1 MSFSQ
6 GASRMLDISYAGAA
20 LAGLL
25 SFFTPCILPMVPF
38 YLCYMAGLSMNEL
51 RGDGDIAPGA
61 QKRLVISSVFFAL
74 GVTTIFVLLGM
85 GATALGQ
92 AFAQWRQPLS
102 YVAAGI
108 LLLFGL
114 HFLGVI
120 RIPLLYR
127 EARVESTAEPTTIIG
142 AYVMGLAFGFGW
154 TPCVGPAL
162 AAILMVASGMGSVA
176 EGALLLM
183 VYGLAMT
190 APFIVAALFARPFL
204 SWIQSKR
211 KYMGYVEKVMGG
223 MLILFAVLIA
233 TDAVNL
239 IADAMI
245 RWFPSFQ
252 SIG

>member
-1 MSFSQ
+1 
-6 GASRMLDISYAGAA
+6 MLDISYAGAA

-38 YLCYMAGLSMNEL
+38 YLCYMAGISMSEL
-51 RGDGDIAPGA
+51 REDGAIATGA
-61 QKRLVISSVFFAL
+61 QKRLVVSAIFFAL
-74 GVTTIFVLLGM
+74 GVSTIFVLLGM

-92 AFAQWRQPLS
+92 TFAQWRQPLS
-102 YVAAGI
+102 YAAAAV
-108 LLLFGL
+108 LLVFGL

-120 RIPLLYR
+120 RIGLLYR
-127 EARVESTAEPTTIIG
+127 EARIESTAEPTTVIG

-162 AAILMVASGMGSVA
+162 AAILMVASGMGDIWQGGS
-176 EGALLLM
+176 LLL

-190 APFIVAALFARPFL
+190 APFVVAALFAKPFL
-204 SWIQSKR
+204 GWMQRNR
-211 KYMGYVEKVMGG
+211 KYLGHVEKVMGV
-223 MLILFAVLIA
+223 MLIIFAVLIA
-233 TDAVNL
+233 TNAVNL

-245 RWFPSFQ
+245 RWFPGFM